1 VPATRAD
8 AKAALREYAGLTDAG
23 ADELVRAV
31 VSAAEREALETVAG
45 GEPVPSSIADARALR
60 LRYICEAA
68 RRVLK
73 PREVEVVMRVAPS
86 TAISVI
92 RRMNATY
99 PRAVD
104 SYLKSV
110 VKDAATVTATGSAD
124 TELRWEILFDDPTAL
139 DYAQQLLQRRG
150 LAHGV
155 RARRADQV
163 LDIPR
168 EINGTDPLGVLDLRA
183 PK

>member
-8 AKAALREYAGLTDAG
+8 AKAALREYAGLTDAA

-31 VSAAEREALETVAG
+31 ISATEREALETVAG

-68 RRVLK
+68 KRVLK

-86 TAISVI
+86 TAISII

-99 PRAVD
+99 ARSVD
-104 SYLKSV
+104 DYLRTI
-110 VKDAATVTATGSAD
+110 VKNTATVTPTGTAE
-124 TELRWEILFDDPTAL
+124 TQLRWEIFFDDPTGL

-150 LAHGV
+150 LTHGV
-155 RARRADQV
+155 RVRRADQV
-163 LDIPR
+163 LDVPR
-168 EINGTDPLGVLDLRA
+168 DINGTDPLAVLELAA
-183 PK
+183 PA